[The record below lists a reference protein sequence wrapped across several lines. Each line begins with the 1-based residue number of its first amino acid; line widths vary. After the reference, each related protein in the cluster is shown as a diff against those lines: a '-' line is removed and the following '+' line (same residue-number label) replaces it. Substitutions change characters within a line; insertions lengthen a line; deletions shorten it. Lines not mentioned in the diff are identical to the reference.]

1 MAETR
6 YIVIEGPIGA
16 GKTALAEKL
25 AETLQARLVLEE
37 TQANPFLE
45 EFQKDRRKYAFQ
57 TQLFFLLS
65 RYRQL
70 QAVSQLDLFH
80 RTTVGDFLFERDRLF
95 AELNLDDHEFE
106 LYFQVFHLLF
116 ERTPRPDLVVYLSA
130 GSEILW
136 ERIQAKDRA
145 ETRLSYDYIK
155 ELNEIYTKFFYR
167 YDRTPLLV
175 VNTSHVDFIASDED
189 FRHLVKEIKNHRKGV
204 KHYIPL
210 GGGPGGLGP
219 IG

>member
-16 GKTALAEKL
+16 GKTALAVKL
-25 AETLQARLVLEE
+25 AEVLQARLILEE
-37 TQANPFLE
+37 TQANPFLD
-45 EFQKDRRKYAFQ
+45 EFHKDRRKYAFQ
-57 TQLFFLLS
+57 AQLFFLLS

-70 QAVSQLDLFH
+70 QEVSQLDLFH

-130 GSEILW
+130 GSEVLW
-136 ERIQAKDRA
+136 ERVKAKAGA
-145 ETRLSYDYIK
+145 ETWLSYDYIE

-175 VNTSHVDFIASDED
+175 VNTSNVDFIVSEDD
-189 FRHLVKEIKNHRKGV
+189 FRHLVKEIQNHRKGL

-210 GGGPGGLGP
+210 GSGPGGLGSL
-219 IG
+219 G

>member
-6 YIVIEGPIGA
+6 YIVVEGPIGA
-16 GKTALAEKL
+16 GKTALAVKL
-25 AETLQARLVLEE
+25 AEVLQARLILEE
-37 TQANPFLE
+37 TQANPFLN
-45 EFQKDRRKYAFQ
+45 EFHKDRRKFAFQ
-57 TQLFFLLS
+57 AQLFFLLS

-70 QAVSQLDLFH
+70 QEVNQLNLFH

-95 AELNLDDHEFE
+95 AELNLADNEFE

-116 ERTPRPDLVVYLSA
+116 ERTPQPDLVVYLSA
-130 GSEILW
+130 GSEVLW
-136 ERIQAKDRA
+136 ERVQAKAGA
-145 ETRLSYDYIK
+145 ETWLNYDYIE

-175 VNTSHVDFIASDED
+175 VNTSNVDFMASEED
-189 FRHLVKEIKNHRKGV
+189 FRQLVKEIQNHRKGI
-204 KHYIPL
+204 KYYIPL
-210 GGGPGGLGP
+210 GSEPGGLGS